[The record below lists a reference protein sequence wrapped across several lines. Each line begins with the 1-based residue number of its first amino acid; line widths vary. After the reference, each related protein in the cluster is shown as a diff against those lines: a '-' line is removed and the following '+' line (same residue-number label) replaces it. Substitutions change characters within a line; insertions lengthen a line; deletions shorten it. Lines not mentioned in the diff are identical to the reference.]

1 MTPVRPV
8 LDTNV
13 LVSSL
18 LFHSRALSWL
28 RGAWRLGCVRP
39 LAGKQTTAELIR
51 VLAYPK
57 FALSEGERQDLLD
70 DYLPFCETVAV
81 PKPPPVVL
89 ECRDP
94 FDRMFLELAL
104 AGRADALVTGDAD
117 HLGARESIFRAHTV
131 SSRIQRAT
139 VIRQRV
145 GRVTRL
151 RLPPHD
157 AW

>member
-13 LVSSL
+13 LVSAL
-18 LFHSRALSWL
+18 LFHSGALSWM
-28 RGAWRLGCVRP
+28 RGAWRSGRIRP
-39 LAGKQTTAELIR
+39 LAGKQTTDELIR

-81 PKPPPVVL
+81 PEPPPTVP

-94 FDRMFLELAL
+94 FDRPFLELAL

-117 HLGARESIFRAHTV
+117 ILALAKGLSVPILSPAAFKQRV
-131 SSRIQRAT
+131 SSGEPID
-139 VIRQRV
+139 
-145 GRVTRL
+145 G
-151 RLPPHD
+151 
-157 AW
+157 

>member
-13 LVSSL
+13 LVSAL
-18 LFHSRALSWL
+18 LFHSGALSWL
-28 RGAWRLGCVRP
+28 RGAWRSDRIRL
-39 LAGKQTTAELIR
+39 LAGRQTTAELIR

-57 FALSEGERQDLLD
+57 FALSHGERQDLLD

-81 PKPPPVVL
+81 PEPPPTVP

-94 FDRMFLELAL
+94 FDRPFLELAL

-117 HLGARESIFRAHTV
+117 ILALAKAFSVPILSPADFKQRLLREE
-131 SSRIQRAT
+131 AT
-139 VIRQRV
+139 
-145 GRVTRL
+145 
-151 RLPPHD
+151 
-157 AW
+157 AE

>member
-1 MTPVRPV
+1 MGPFARLTPVRSV
-8 LDTNV
+8 LDANV

-18 LFHSRALSWL
+18 LFHSVALSWL
-28 RGAWRLGCVRP
+28 RGAWRSGRIRP

-81 PKPPPVVL
+81 PEPPPTVP

-94 FDRMFLELAL
+94 FDRPFLELAL

-117 HLGARESIFRAHTV
+117 ILALAKGLSVPILSPAAFE
-131 SSRIQRAT
+131 
-139 VIRQRV
+139 
-145 GRVTRL
+145 L
-151 RLPPHD
+151 RLSSENVTNG
-157 AW
+157 

>member
-13 LVSSL
+13 LVSAL
-18 LFHSRALSWL
+18 LFHSGALSWL
-28 RGAWRLGCVRP
+28 RGAWRSGRIRP
-39 LAGKQTTAELIR
+39 LAGRQTTAELIR

-57 FALSEGERQDLLD
+57 FALSDGKRQDLLD

-81 PKPPPVVL
+81 PKLPPVVP

-117 HLGARESIFRAHTV
+117 ILALAKVFSVPILSPAAFRERLSFGNV
-131 SSRIQRAT
+131 S
-139 VIRQRV
+139 
-145 GRVTRL
+145 
-151 RLPPHD
+151 D
-157 AW
+157 E